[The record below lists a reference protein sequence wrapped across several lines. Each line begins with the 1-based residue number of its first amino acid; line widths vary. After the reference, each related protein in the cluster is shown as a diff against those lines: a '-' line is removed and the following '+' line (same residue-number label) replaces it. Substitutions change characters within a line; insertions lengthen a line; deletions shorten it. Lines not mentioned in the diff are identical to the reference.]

1 MATADPQ
8 DLSAFEAAYT
18 RGRRARVV
26 GELVPVFAFVALLC
40 FVTGLRPQV
49 LLMGGASLVLA
60 SIALW
65 RGEAMGRAVYPGLL
79 VGVVPFACSFAG
91 GHLGH
96 VCTGEACVSL
106 CMPLCALGGGLAGLV
121 VARVVRREPRPALA
135 IVMGGLA
142 LAIGSLGCPHAGLA
156 SLTSMGL
163 ALVVPVALA
172 RVFTRSR

>member
-1 MATADPQ
+1 MATADPN
-8 DLSAFEAAYT
+8 DLSAFEAAYQ
-18 RGRRARVV
+18 RGRRARVL

-40 FVTGLRPQV
+40 ALSGLRPQV
-49 LLMGGASLVLA
+49 LLVAAAALVLA

-65 RGEAMGRAVYPGLL
+65 RGQAMGRAVYPGLL
-79 VGVVPFACSFAG
+79 VGVVPFACSYAG
-91 GHLGH
+91 GHIGH
-96 VCTGEACVSL
+96 VCTGDSCVSL
-106 CMPLCALGGGLAGLV
+106 CMPLCAVGGGLAGLV

-163 ALVVPVALA
+163 ALVVPVVLA
-172 RVFTRSR
+172 RALVRSR